1 LKFSSIANYSFVKK
15 IWNSPT
21 FTTWGSFI
29 ATLMGWV
36 LLLPFALSRLSTS
49 EIALWYFFRIITD
62 LRPIID
68 MGFSPTFIR
77 QIAYAYGGSSEFGN
91 PNQESTPA
99 STSGANWNL
108 LEKTYSTME
117 YIYVRLAAILFVLL
131 AIFGTLTAIKP
142 ISMIE
147 NPVQGWIAW
156 GMVIITTS
164 FYLRGNSY
172 TSFLQG
178 SNNIPVYRRWEALF
192 AFAAIPSGV
201 GVLLLGG
208 DLLGLV
214 AIEQFWLVVSVMR
227 NRFIT
232 QRICQFDIARQEN
245 RQFSKDIFKEI
256 WPRSWRS
263 GLGIIMGYGVMQFS
277 GLIVAQIGNS
287 PDVAAYLLSLRFA
300 QNISTFSRVPFY
312 SRLPQMATLYASNGQ
327 EELLAIAKR
336 GMRFSHWLYS
346 IGFIAFGIVAP
357 WALTLIKSNTGFVPQ
372 SLWAIL
378 GLGLFAER
386 YGAMHLQLYTLTN
399 KVVWHIVNG
408 ITGGI
413 TLLIAFFTLNPLG
426 IYAFPVGYTFANIG
440 FYAWYSAKLSYQTFK
455 MSFRNLEFVTFVI
468 PLCIYIAYTIA
479 SFVVDM

>member
-1 LKFSSIANYSFVKK
+1 MNLSSFRLYSFLKD

-29 ATLMGWV
+29 ATLLGWI

-77 QIAYAYGGSSEFGN
+77 QIAYAYGGSSELGT
-91 PNQESTPA
+91 PNQESAPA
-99 STSGANWNL
+99 SASGANWGL

-117 YIYVRLAAILFVLL
+117 YIYIRLAAILFVLL
-131 AIFGTLTAIKP
+131 AIFGTLAAIKP

-147 NPVQGWIAW
+147 NLEQGWLAW

-164 FYLRGNSY
+164 IYLRGNSY
-172 TSFLQG
+172 TSLLQG
-178 SNNIPVYRRWEALF
+178 SNNIPIYRRWEALF

-201 GVLLLGG
+201 VVLLLGG
-208 DLLGLV
+208 GLLGLV

-232 QRICQFDIARQEN
+232 QQVCQFDINRQEN
-245 RQFSKDIFKEI
+245 RQYSKDIFKVI

-263 GLGIIMGYGVMQFS
+263 GLGIMMGYGVMQFS

-312 SRLPQMATLYASNGQ
+312 SRLPQMATLYASNRK
-327 EELLAIAKR
+327 EELLSIAKR
-336 GMRFSHWLYS
+336 GMGVSHWLYS
-346 IGFIAFGIVAP
+346 LGFIAFGIAAP
-357 WALTLIKSNTGFVPQ
+357 WALSLIKSNTGFVPQ

-378 GLGLFAER
+378 GLGFFAER
-386 YGAMHLQLYTLTN
+386 YGAMHLQLFTLTN

-413 TLLIAFFTLNPLG
+413 TLLIAFSTLNPLG
-426 IYAFPVGYTFANIG
+426 VYAFPVGYTIANIG
-440 FYAWYSAKLSYQTFK
+440 FYAWYSAKLSYQTYK
-455 MSFRNLEFVTFVI
+455 IIFRNLEIVTFVI
-468 PLCIYIAYTIA
+468 PLCIYLTYTIA
-479 SFVVDM
+479 SFVVDI